1 MKFSTVAVLAL
12 IGSISAVR
20 LTDNLWNDDDDEQ
33 STLDSIKLAE
43 KLHKT
48 TFTGLDRNAQHDL
61 LDEKSHM
68 VFEGDNFVQNKK
80 RTTFAEPT
88 KDEFEAMNI

>member
-1 MKFSTVAVLAL
+1 
-12 IGSISAVR
+12 
-20 LTDNLWNDDDDEQ
+20 
-33 STLDSIKLAE
+33 
-43 KLHKT
+43 
-48 TFTGLDRNAQHDL
+48 